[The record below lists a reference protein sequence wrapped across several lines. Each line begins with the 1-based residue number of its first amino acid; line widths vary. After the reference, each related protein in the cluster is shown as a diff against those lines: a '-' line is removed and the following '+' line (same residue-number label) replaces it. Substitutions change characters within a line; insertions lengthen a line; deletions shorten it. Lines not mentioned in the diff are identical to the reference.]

1 MTLKSRFHSWM
12 CVWLSCVLAV
22 MLPSAPLM
30 ASWVQEEVRSE
41 SSEPVENEP
50 TEVADDVTLS
60 HSRSE
65 PRRAQYLRARFRS
78 STLQKL
84 QVRLA
89 QLTVN
94 RLGGQG
100 SHAGRSPPLHC

>member
-1 MTLKSRFHSWM
+1 MTFKSRFHSWM
-12 CVWLSCVLAV
+12 CVWLSCVLAAFA
-22 MLPSAPLM
+22 PSAPLM
-30 ASWVQEEVRSE
+30 ASWVQEEVRTE
-41 SSEPVENEP
+41 SSDPVENDP

-65 PRRAQYLRARFRS
+65 LRRAQNLRTHFRN

-84 QVRLA
+84 QERLS

-100 SHAGRSPPLHC
+100 PHVGRSPPLHC